1 MKTPITTQNKIS
13 SCLVAYYYYTQYPL
27 VLHPQM
33 EGELLLL
40 FIDKNSGMASNLHLK
55 FGPCWRRFLIII
67 WHSQIE
73 SLKYLWFNNI
83 SVFDWCS
90 IVAHGGKILFN
101 FIKTYRFYLFNFVF
115 GSMFYLIVLVC
126 FFTHII
132 ILFLF
137 QKNSNQ
143 KEISLVREKIWPII
157 VISEPTTV
165 KWQKWHS
172 WAMKLF

>member
-1 MKTPITTQNKIS
+1 MS
-13 SCLVAYYYYTQYPL
+13 SSI
-27 VLHPQM
+27 
-33 EGELLLL
+33 LLLYP
-40 FIDKNSGMASNLHLK
+40 IS
-55 FGPCWRRFLIII
+55 FGPSSSDGRWTSVALHRQKLRNGFEFALEIRPLLKEVSHNNLAQSN
-67 WHSQIE
+67 W

-115 GSMFYLIVLVC
+115 GSIFYLIVLVC